1 MNTWD
6 SQTTVSITI
15 VFNLCQTRE
24 SLGMLQKQTKQ
35 NKIRCLSPPQ
45 DSDLTDSQ
53 DSDLTDSQE
62 DLGIET

>member
-1 MNTWD
+1 MP
-6 SQTTVSITI
+6 
-15 VFNLCQTRE
+15 
-24 SLGMLQKQTKQ
+24 QKQTKQ
-35 NKIRCLSPPQ
+35 NKIWCLSPPQ